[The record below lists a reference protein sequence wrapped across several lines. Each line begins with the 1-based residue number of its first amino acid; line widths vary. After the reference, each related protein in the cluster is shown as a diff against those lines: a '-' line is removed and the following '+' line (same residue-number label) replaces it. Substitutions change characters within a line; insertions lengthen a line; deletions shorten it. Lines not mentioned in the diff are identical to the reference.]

1 MKDKPKV
8 GDLRHLISLQ
18 NSTNTSDGAG
28 GFTQSYSTIA
38 DVFASINPKK
48 GTETFSDGAQG
59 MQVENPVTHEIFIR
73 YRDDITINNT
83 TKIVFGTREFNI
95 RSILNLEEKNRLLK
109 IEAEEF
115 TVISA

>member
-1 MKDKPKV
+1 MKDKPKI
-8 GDLRHLISLQ
+8 GDLRHLVSLQ

-48 GTETFSDGAQG
+48 GNEIFSDGAQG

-73 YRDDITINNT
+73 YRDDVTISNT

-95 RSILNLEEKNRLLK
+95 RSILNLEEKNRFLK
-109 IEAEEF
+109 IEAEEH
-115 TVISA
+115 TAISA

>member
-1 MKDKPKV
+1 MKDKPKI
-8 GDLRHLISLQ
+8 GDLRNLVSLQ

-38 DVFASINPKK
+38 DVFASIHPKK
-48 GTETFSDGAQG
+48 GNEIFSDGAQG

-73 YRDDITINNT
+73 YRDDVTIKNT

-95 RSILNLEEKNRLLK
+95 RSILNLEEKNRFLK
-109 IEAEEF
+109 IEAEEH
-115 TVISA
+115 TAISA

>member
-1 MKDKPKV
+1 MKDKPKI
-8 GDLRHLISLQ
+8 GDLRHLVSLQ

-48 GTETFSDGAQG
+48 GNEIFSDGAQ
-59 MQVENPVTHEIFIR
+59 NPVTHEIFIR
-73 YRDDITINNT
+73 YRDDVTINNT

-95 RSILNLEEKNRLLK
+95 RSILNLEEKNRFLK
-109 IEAEEF
+109 IEAEEH
-115 TVISA
+115 TAISA

>member
-48 GTETFSDGAQG
+48 GNETFSDGAQG
-59 MQVENPVTHEIFIR
+59 MQVEHPVTHEIFIR
-73 YRDDITINNT
+73 YRD
-83 TKIVFGTREFNI
+83 
-95 RSILNLEEKNRLLK
+95 SYSLL
-109 IEAEEF
+109 IF
-115 TVISA
+115 CFS